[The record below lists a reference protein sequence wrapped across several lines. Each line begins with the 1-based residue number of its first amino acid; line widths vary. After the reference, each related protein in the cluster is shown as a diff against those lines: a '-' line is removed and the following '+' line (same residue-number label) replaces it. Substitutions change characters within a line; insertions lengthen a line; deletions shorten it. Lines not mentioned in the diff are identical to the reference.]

1 MQTLHGGC
9 HCGNIRV
16 ELQLTR
22 APGTYRPRACD
33 CSFCLK
39 HGAAYISDPLGTLR
53 LTIRDERE
61 ATRYAQGSGQAQLL
75 LCSTCGVLV
84 SPLFSDGGRLYAAVN
99 VNALENA
106 AAFGMPQP
114 ASPQTL
120 SAGDKVKRWREL
132 WFSDVTIGAQRPSG

>member
-16 ELQLTR
+16 ELRLTR
-22 APGTYRPRACD
+22 APGTYPPRACD

-39 HGAAYISDPLGTLR
+39 HGAAYISDPLGSLR
-53 LTIRDERE
+53 LTLRDERE

-84 SPLFSDGGRLYAAVN
+84 SPLFEDGGRLYAAVN

-106 AAFGMPQP
+106 AAFGAPQP
-114 ASPQTL
+114 VSPQTL
-120 SAGDKVKRWREL
+120 SAGDKAKRWKEL
-132 WFSDVTIGAQRPSG
+132 WFSDVAIGAQRPSG

>member
-22 APGTYRPRACD
+22 VPGTYQPRACD

-39 HGAAYISDPLGTLR
+39 HGAAYISDPRGTLR

-61 ATRYAQGSGQAQLL
+61 AARYAQGSGQAQLL

-84 SPLFSDGGRLYAAVN
+84 SPLFEDGGQLYAAVN

-106 AAFGMPQP
+106 AAFGAPQS

-120 SAGDKVKRWREL
+120 SAADKVKRWKEL
-132 WFSDVTIGAQRPSG
+132 WFSDVAVGAQRPGG